1 MALRDFSQVRYLPL
15 LAISIAEMRALQ
27 ELSGAGKD
35 QLLPYLALQPWGASD
50 ALENTLTRIVD
61 AYGNRPYIADIA
73 PLKRPATGMRP
84 VHHELQQLRNS
95 ERGYANWCSFVE
107 ERPSIIPAI
116 QLGDLEQLPAQIHR
130 LSQLGR
136 GLAVYLQAP
145 QFGIMGQL
153 AAAIGAQTGG
163 GADTVVI
170 VDLGQ
175 QTAGRLADQ
184 AIAAG
189 FVRTVRHSMP
199 LAAISLSASTFPSG
213 FAGVNQQPIF
223 EREHFDGVA
232 NAVGADLLIYSDRG
246 SARAEKQMGG
256 GGAPAP
262 RVDLAFND
270 RWTFFRHGDQG
281 EDEGEFDDTEDEEDR
296 IGAYITQAR
305 RARRSNGWD
314 NGLRIWATQMIERT
328 AGGDRNAIKSP
339 MSSTAVRINMH
350 LHRQIHVNGAGLY
363 DNDEEWSD

>member
-1 MALRDFSQVRYLPL
+1 MALRDFSRVRYLPL

-27 ELSGAGKD
+27 ELSGMGKD
-35 QLLPYLALQPWGASD
+35 ELLPYMALQPWGVSE
-50 ALENTLTRIVD
+50 ALENTLTRITA
-61 AYGNRPYIADIA
+61 AYGDRPYIADIA
-73 PLKRPATGMRP
+73 PARRPATGLRP
-84 VHHELQQLRNS
+84 VHHELQQLRIP

-107 ERPSIIPAI
+107 ERPSIIPTV
-116 QLGDLEQLPAQIHR
+116 QLGDLEQLPTQIGR
-130 LSQLGR
+130 LSRLGR

-189 FVRTVRHSMP
+189 FVRTMRQSMP
-199 LAAISLSASTFPSG
+199 LSAISLSASTFPSG
-213 FAGVNQQPIF
+213 FTGVDQQAIF
-223 EREHFDGVA
+223 ERAHFDGVA

-246 SARAEKQMGG
+246 SARAERQTGG

-270 RWTFFRHGDQG
+270 HWTFFRDGDG
-281 EDEGEFDDTEDEEDR
+281 DGDEPDDNGAEGDR
-296 IGAYITQAR
+296 IDAYIAQAR
-305 RARRSNGWD
+305 RARRSNDWD

-350 LHRQIHVNGAGLY
+350 LHRQIHIDGGGLY